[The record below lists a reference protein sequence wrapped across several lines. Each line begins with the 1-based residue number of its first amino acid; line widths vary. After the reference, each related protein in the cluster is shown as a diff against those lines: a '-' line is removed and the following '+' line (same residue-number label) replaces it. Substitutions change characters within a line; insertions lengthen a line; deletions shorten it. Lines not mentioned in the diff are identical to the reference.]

1 MTNWTTE
8 ALARHRARMG
18 WPPLGMDESDQVVAI
33 LNDALGKFDGVGPLP
48 GVEPAMVFVASHRSA
63 AKQEAGS

>member
-8 ALARHRARMG
+8 ALARHRAQMG
-18 WPPLGMDESDQVVAI
+18 WPPLDKDASEQVVAI

-48 GVEPAMVFVASHRSA
+48 GVEPAMLFVASHRST
-63 AKQEAGS
+63 AKREAGS

>member
-1 MTNWTTE
+1 
-8 ALARHRARMG
+8 MG
-18 WPPLGMDESDQVVAI
+18 WPSLDKDASDQVVAI
-33 LNDALGKFDGVGPLP
+33 LNDALGKFAGVGQLL

>member
-8 ALARHRARMG
+8 ALGRHRARMG
-18 WPPLGMDESDQVVAI
+18 WPPLDKDASDQVVAI
-33 LNDALGKFDGVGPLP
+33 LNDALGKFAGVGPLP
-48 GVEPAMVFVASHRSA
+48 GVEPTTVFVASHRSA